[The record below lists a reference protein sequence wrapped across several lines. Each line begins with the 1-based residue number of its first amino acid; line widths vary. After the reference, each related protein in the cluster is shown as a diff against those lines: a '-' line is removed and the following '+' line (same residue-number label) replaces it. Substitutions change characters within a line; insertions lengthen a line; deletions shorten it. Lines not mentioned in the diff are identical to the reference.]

1 MELRLTETAKKEI
14 SFFLKAG
21 QKDVL
26 KKIERLFAEIEK
38 TPFAGTGKPEAL
50 KYNLSGMWSRRI
62 NQEHR
67 IIYEVAADVV
77 LIHSV
82 RGHYDVK

>member
-1 MELRLTETAKKEI
+1 MELRLTDTAKKEI
-14 SFFLKAG
+14 SFFLKTG

-26 KKIERLFAEIEK
+26 KKIERLFDELEI
-38 TPFAGTGKPEAL
+38 TPFTGTGKPEAL
-50 KYNLSGMWSRRI
+50 KYNLSGLWSRRI

-67 IIYEVAADVV
+67 IVYEVFDDVV

-82 RGHYDVK
+82 RGHYNI